1 MIIKNIYKGETLIDN
16 VYKGSE
22 TFFER
27 IPNHLEFA
35 PYGFELGSVGRA
47 SVDEIRSY
55 TSSTAVSNE
64 GHERVYS
71 TYDLNNLI
79 FVRNT
84 SHWLANIDFSGVVV
98 KKVGNPANRLPGDDP
113 NAVLGGPGG
122 IMATAITPN
131 HVIAA
136 HHYQF
141 MTGDDLYFVDKN
153 QNVIKRT
160 IINKSP
166 FTTGDTTPVLGDI
179 IIHQLDE
186 ALPSTVKVYK
196 LLPKNFLKYI
206 PINSFENTVE
216 GSFSNFKGIAGRGM
230 PIICLSHYR
239 WHTEWTLPRNNIYT
253 FLLQIVT
260 FNNEIHHSFCSSYY
274 GIEQVK
280 GQNYQAYDGWTSAG
294 STGSMIDLRYF
305 PFLGGDSGGP
315 MFLLIN
321 GELVCIG
328 HHYALRYGYSHT
340 WYFDHINYLLSR
352 LPVNGN
358 VLQLQTIDLS
368 NYLSYPEL
376 GNFYTHSFIPSDLT
390 SVPKISYEVYR
401 GYTPYEDNNQCDVV
415 LRRGRD
421 FEMTAGV
428 LWPTDASITQRIQ
441 SNPSVTETYSIT
453 NTALEIG
460 TQLYTGTG
468 ETQISR
474 RPNKKYTDRP
484 GYYTIKPSIHTNWDI
499 FSLKVNGS
507 GIITEKSICNI
518 HPSGDDDAS
527 QDTYALSGLQSGKHS
542 NLPFEPWVIGS
553 INSKAGITSSSG
565 LSNTFN
571 IDTNSKCWFLSGS
584 GFSLPNAPFSLATC
598 SRNTRFPLTTG
609 TALSA
614 VIAIGNDTNY
624 ERYVTFLNADNP
636 QGPNFVT
643 MTNFKFLTGSYY
655 FGGTLLDSSG
665 IGAVT
670 DLAIWEIV
678 AKQTAKKNTEITL
691 TRRDLPLGGS
701 GTAQN
706 PQTKNFNG
714 VLGAISFNLNGGSSN
729 PSSWLY
735 FNSLKTYKY
744 SV

>member
-27 IPNHLEFA
+27 IPNYLEFA

-47 SVDEIRSY
+47 AVDEMRSY
-55 TSSTAVSNE
+55 TSSTAVSG
-64 GHERVYS
+64 GHERIYL
-71 TYDLNNLI
+71 TYDENNLN

-84 SHWLANIDFSGVVV
+84 SHWLANVDFSGVVV
-98 KKVGNPANRLPGDDP
+98 KKVSNPANRLPGDDP

-122 IMATAITPN
+122 IMATAITPY

-136 HHYQF
+136 RHYQF

-160 IINKSP
+160 IVNKSP
-166 FTTGDTTPVLGDI
+166 FPTSDTTPLSGDI

-186 ALPSTVKVYK
+186 ALPSTVKTYK
-196 LLPKNFLKYI
+196 FLPKDYLKYI
-206 PINSFENTVE
+206 PVNSFENVIPHTN
-216 GSFSNFKGIAGRGM
+216 SFSKFKGIAGRGL
-230 PIICLSHYR
+230 PIIGLSHYR
-239 WHTEWTLPRNNIYT
+239 WDSEWPFQRRNLYT
-253 FLLQIVT
+253 YLLQIIS
-260 FNNEIHHSFCSSYY
+260 FNHSIYHSFTSSYY
-274 GIEQVK
+274 GVEQVK
-280 GQNYQAYDGWTSAG
+280 GQNYDAYNGKSSYGTAQPNK
-294 STGSMIDLRYF
+294 LRYF
-305 PFLGGDSGGP
+305 PFGDGDSGGP
-315 MFLLIN
+315 KFLLIN
-321 GELVCIG
+321 GELVCLG
-328 HHYALRYGYSHT
+328 HHSSTEEGPAYVY
-340 WYFDHINYLLSR
+340 YFDYINYLLSR

-358 VLQLQTIDLS
+358 VLQVETINLT
-368 NYLSYPEL
+368 NYLTYPEL
-376 GNFYTHSFIPSDLT
+376 GDLDTHPL
-390 SVPKISYEVYR
+390 VPPNLSALSAVSYEVYR
-401 GYTPYEDNNQCDVV
+401 GFAPYEDNNQCDIV
-415 LRRGRD
+415 LRRGR
-421 FEMTAGV
+421 EWEKTAGQPFANEV
-428 LWPTDASITQRIQ
+428 GLVDRIQ
-441 SNPSVTETYSIT
+441 QNPNITKTFTPT

-460 TQLYTGTG
+460 TQLYTSNG
-468 ETQISR
+468 ETQMSQKSDR
-474 RPNKKYTDRP
+474 VYSDRP
-484 GYYTIKPSIHTNWDI
+484 GYYTVKPSIYTNWDI
-499 FSLKVNGS
+499 LSLKVNGS
-507 GIITEKSICNI
+507 GIITEKGICSV
-518 HPSGDDDAS
+518 HPSGSDDANEN
-527 QDTYALSGLQSGKHS
+527 TYALSGLQTTKHS
-542 NLPFEPWVIGS
+542 NLPFGPWVIGS
-553 INSKAGITSSSG
+553 VNSNAGITSSSG

-584 GFSLPNAPFSLATC
+584 GFSLPNVPFSLATC

-624 ERYVTFLNADNP
+624 ERYVTFLNAENP

-655 FGGTLLDSSG
+655 FGETLLDSSG
-665 IGAVT
+665 IGSVT
-670 DLAIWEIV
+670 DLAVWEIV